1 MLWAWVCGVHS
12 AGGKKFPFCIS
23 DVSCSS
29 TLRLGGGAAQKWA
42 ESGFI
47 LRELFFALTG
57 MQSRAKKSSLVRG
70 TQDGHRV
77 SREGGEG
84 SHIRA
89 DKRQCIVGGSRQ
101 ICGRHLHAGSAYL
114 PQRSLD
120 SGPMHKLLWV
130 PVPFRILGWE
140 EDTEDSED
148 DGEDE
153 DTDDSDSGG
162 HDDDEDDEYEDGD
175 DETRR

>member
-1 MLWAWVCGVHS
+1 MLMNKTHPKYKKGTFFRPPIALHKPMPTTLILGVWG
-12 AGGKKFPFCIS
+12 ATDTPL
-23 DVSCSS
+23 
-29 TLRLGGGAAQKWA
+29 TLR
-42 ESGFI
+42 
-47 LRELFFALTG
+47 RELFFALTG
-57 MQSRAKKSSLVRG
+57 MQRRAKKSSLVRR

-101 ICGRHLHAGSAYL
+101 ICGRHLYAGSAYL

>member
-1 MLWAWVCGVHS
+1 MARLFLHFGV
-12 AGGKKFPFCIS
+12 
-23 DVSCSS
+23 
-29 TLRLGGGAAQKWA
+29 
-42 ESGFI
+42 
-47 LRELFFALTG
+47 G
-57 MQSRAKKSSLVRG
+57 MQSRAKKSSLVRR

-101 ICGRHLHAGSAYL
+101 ICGRHLYAGSAYL